1 MLPKTERLTTK
12 ELDILFK
19 EGKQRNFPLFLV
31 TYIPA
36 PRFAL
41 SALTSKKV
49 FPTAV
54 ERNSIRRKVYNSI
67 KYVEIRPKASI
78 ALVCNKKITQAT
90 PIELHAAI
98 HELFLFL
105 S

>member
-12 ELDILFK
+12 ELDTLFK

-31 TYIPA
+31 TYA
-36 PRFAL
+36 PSSRFSL
-41 SALTSKKV
+41 STLTSKKV

-54 ERNSIRRKVYNSI
+54 ERNTVRRKVYNNL

-78 ALVCNKKITQAT
+78 ALVCTKKIIQAT
-90 PIELHAAI
+90 PLELRDAI
-98 HELFLFL
+98 HEVFLFL